1 MYTKA
6 KINLSQFDKVQ
17 TVYEFA
23 EDYKDA
29 YNIKSKLVDA
39 EIVDA
44 DAKDNETGETLVILK
59 FEREAHSLTLNEV
72 CEFMD
77 VNYVLVGIL
86 LDTKTRVLLGVGAN

>member
-1 MYTKA
+1 MKA
-6 KINLSQFDKVQ
+6 KLNLNQFDKVQ

-23 EDYKDA
+23 ADFKDA

-44 DAKDNETGETLVILK
+44 NAKDNETGMTLVVLK
-59 FEREAHSLTLNEV
+59 FEREAHSLNINEV

-77 VNYVLVGIL
+77 VNYVLVGTL
-86 LDTKTRVLLGVGAN
+86 LDNKTKVLLGVGAN